1 MFELFLHNLSVPT
14 TNNEEDTIKLLKE
27 FEENNELIE
36 VVYDDFEYDNKK
48 VTYMD
53 FVSKKDL
60 VKEVCELSKQLQQ
73 SIVMD
78 VVSNDCE
85 NGGLCYDIR
94 AGKIISDEY
103 IDPDFTSELWVE
115 HENRYGDFLDES
127 YGDFVDETES

>member
-1 MFELFLHNLSVPT
+1 MFELFLHNLSVATT
-14 TNNEEDTIKLLKE
+14 TNEEETIKLLKE

-36 VVYDDFEYDNKK
+36 VVYNDFEYDNQKI
-48 VTYMD
+48 TYMD

-60 VKEVCELSKQLQQ
+60 VQELCELSKSLSMQPMTLE
-73 SIVMD
+73 

-85 NGGLCYDIR
+85 NGGLHYDIR

-115 HENRYGDFLDES
+115 HENRYGDFLDET
-127 YGDFVDETES
+127 ET